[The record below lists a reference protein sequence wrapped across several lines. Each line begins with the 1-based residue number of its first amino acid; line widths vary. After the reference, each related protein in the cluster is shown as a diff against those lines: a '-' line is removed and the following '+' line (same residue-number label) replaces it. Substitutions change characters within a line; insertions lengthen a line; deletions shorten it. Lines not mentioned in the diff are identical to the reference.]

1 MSVAAAWRD
10 ELRGLGEAGAP
21 SALWPRSGSGL
32 NDMLGVV
39 VVVVDCV
46 SGVVDVGGERVF
58 RSGAIAVGMEST
70 AMI

>member
-1 MSVAAAWRD
+1 MAAAWRD

-39 VVVVDCV
+39 VVVDCV

-58 RSGAIAVGMEST
+58 KSGAIAVGMAST